1 MIQNDRADIFAG
13 LMVCCAGIVI
23 AAYSYAN
30 YPVGSLR
37 RMGPGMFPS
46 ALGVV
51 LMLLGLVLAINSWRS
66 LRAGAGREMPAITIE
81 WRTAFL
87 AVAGVVAFA
96 LLLPPLGLIPAVLAV
111 VCISALADE
120 RNKPV
125 KIGILAIFLAA
136 LAALIFKFG
145 LGMSFTL
152 LEWNWS

>member
-1 MIQNDRADIFAG
+1 MIENNRADIFAG
-13 LMVCCAGIVI
+13 LMVCCAGLVI
-23 AAYSYAN
+23 AVYAYVN

-51 LMLLGLVLAINSWRS
+51 LMVLGLVLAINSWRS
-66 LRAGAGREMPAITIE
+66 LRAGTDPDLPGITIE
-81 WRTAFL
+81 WRTAAL

-96 LLLPPLGLIPAVLAV
+96 LILPPLGLIPAVFAV
-111 VCISALADE
+111 VCISALADT
-120 RNKPV
+120 RNRP
-125 KIGILAIFLAA
+125 IGIGVLALFLAA

-152 LEWNWS
+152 LDWNWS

>member
-1 MIQNDRADIFAG
+1 MIENNRADMFAG

-23 AAYSYAN
+23 AVYAYQS

-51 LMLLGLVLAINSWRS
+51 LTVLGLVLAINSWRS
-66 LRAGAGREMPAITIE
+66 LRAGSDPDLPGITIE

-87 AVAGVVAFA
+87 AVAAVVAFA

-125 KIGILAIFLAA
+125 KIGILAIFLAV

>member
-1 MIQNDRADIFAG
+1 MIENNRADMFAG
-13 LMVCCAGIVI
+13 IVVCCAGIVI
-23 AAYSYAN
+23 AGYSYAN
-30 YPVGSLR
+30 YPLGSLR

-51 LMLLGLVLAINSWRS
+51 LMLLGLVLAVNSWRS
-66 LRAGAGREMPAITIE
+66 LRAGADPELPGISIE

-96 LLLPPLGLIPAVLAV
+96 LLLPRLGMIPAVFAV
-111 VCISALADE
+111 VCISALADP
-120 RNKPV
+120 RNRPV
-125 KIGILAIFLAA
+125 GIGILAIFLAA

>member
-1 MIQNDRADIFAG
+1 MIENNRADMVAG
-13 LMVCCAGIVI
+13 LTVCFTGLII
-23 AAYSYAN
+23 AAYSYVSF
-30 YPVGSLR
+30 PVGSLR

-66 LRAGAGREMPAITIE
+66 LRSAADPDSPGITIE

-111 VCISALADE
+111 VCISAVADT

-125 KIGILAIFLAA
+125 KIGMLAIFLAA